1 MVLDKQF
8 PVYSE
13 AGKKVGKTGLELDPS
28 YVVVKTGK
36 YGKISFPELFLF
48 SNFVFMQAADVPLIN
63 SG

>member
-1 MVLDKQF
+1 LVLDKQF

-36 YGKISFPELFLF
+36 YGKILFAELFVF
-48 SNFVFMQAADVPLIN
+48 FNFVFMQAADVPLIN

>member
-13 AGKKVGKTGLELDPS
+13 TGKKVGKFLELDPS

-36 YGKISFPELFLF
+36 YGKILFPQLFLF
-48 SNFVFMQAADVPLIN
+48 GNFVFMQAADVPLIN